1 MKSGRGFRTG
11 SRRPCRRAWRRRG
24 WWFGTYPIRG
34 KTLRSGPPASRP
46 TIQDRVIAGSVIY
59 ADEASCWD
67 TLHARYLT
75 KRINHSEAYSMDAA
89 RTNQA
94 ESFFSRLRRAEI
106 GMHHHIAGPYLKSY
120 ADEMA
125 WREDNRRRSNGELN

>member
-1 MKSGRGFRTG
+1 MSARLAEARLVVVG
-11 SRRPCRRAWRRRG
+11 
-24 WWFGTYPIRG
+24 FGTYPIRG

-75 KRINHSEAYSMDAA
+75 KRINHSEAYSTDGAC
-89 RTNQA
+89 TNQA

-106 GMHHHIAGPYLKSY
+106 GIHHTTSPVRTSMLTLTKWLGARTIVAV
-120 ADEMA
+120 ANIT
-125 WREDNRRRSNGELN
+125 WRSLMLH